1 MKKLY
6 TLILF
11 ILALNISAGAQGSR
25 YVDLALSL
33 HTPVTGD
40 TIIRGVDML
49 NINSEILDVG
59 MSPFVPIDSIA
70 YAILIDGTPL
80 QFVVGSKLVPYKTI
94 TDTLINPG
102 DSMAYNMA
110 IALDTTL
117 PFGTYD
123 VCVQVTPFNGSV
135 PISDSV
141 LTNNKSC
148 ATIVVSKRPTAVPLI
163 NANISSINVYPNPAA
178 DNVNFELE
186 MLRSNDVVIK
196 VYDITGRFTGLQQNN
211 HLTQGKHTMQLNT
224 VNLHTGLYMY
234 QLSIGAETVNGRFI
248 KN

>member
-6 TLILF
+6 NLILF
-11 ILALNISAGAQGSR
+11 ILAVNISANAQPHR
-25 YVDLALSL
+25 YVDLAVSL

-49 NINSEILDVG
+49 NINSEILNVG
-59 MSPFVPIDSIA
+59 LSPFVPIDSIA

-102 DSMAYNMA
+102 DSIAYNMA

-123 VCVQVTPFNGSV
+123 VCVQVTPFNGTV

-163 NANISSINVYPNPAA
+163 NANVSSINVYPNPAA
-178 DNVNFELE
+178 DNVNFQLD
-186 MLRSNDVVIK
+186 MLRSNDVAIK
-196 VYDITGRFTGLQQNN
+196 VYDITGRFMGLQQIN
-211 HLTQGKHTMQLNT
+211 HLMQGKQTMQLNT